1 MGGFATAKLS
11 TAVSQAGG
19 VGLIG
24 DDSNM
29 PALADTLAEVD
40 KALSRT
46 DAGLLPVGV
55 GLLLFLVRLDEA
67 LPLLEKYR
75 PAIVWMF
82 AAKELAHYAD
92 WAARIR
98 AALPKSQIWIQVGSV
113 HAAMEVAATAKPDVM
128 CVQGSDAGG
137 HGYEKGAGFISL
149 LPEISDAL
157 AANGHSGISLVA
169 AGGIVDGRSAAAAFA
184 LGAQGV
190 VMGTRFLSARETNV
204 HPVYQQALVAAS
216 DGGQST
222 RRSKLFDNLRG
233 PNIWPGAYDGRSIL
247 MQSWADHESGVGIEE
262 IRKRH
267 KEALKD
273 GMCTNIGQWCL
284 IANFNVYSDDKGF
297 NADRSGRAV
306 MWAGTGV
313 GLVKKVQPAAEIVE
327 EVRSTAAARL
337 KEVASKL

>member
-1 MGGFATAKLS
+1 MSLSKSLPWTKSPLIINAPMGGFATAKLS

-157 AANGHSGISLVA
+157 AANGHNGISLVA

-204 HPVYQQALVAAS
+204 HPVYQEALVAAS

-273 GMCTNIGQWCL
+273 
-284 IANFNVYSDDKGF
+284 DDKGF